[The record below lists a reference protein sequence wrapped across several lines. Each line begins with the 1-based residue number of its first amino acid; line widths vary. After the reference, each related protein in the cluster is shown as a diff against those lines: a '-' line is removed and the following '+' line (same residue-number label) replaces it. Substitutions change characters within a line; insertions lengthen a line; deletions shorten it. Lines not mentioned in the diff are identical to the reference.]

1 MMRLIMISSYDE
13 YMRSQGNHG
22 LAPMNTPSSK
32 QDYAQF
38 VETYKEPIVQPLPAY
53 DQPRQVA
60 QGWRKRASSSEGYG
74 EYENDYQDSL
84 NELEDYGVDGEKR
97 KEIRK
102 ASSPVEK
109 PPQQQEQV
117 DPQAEDQV
125 NYRAYLRE
133 YNMHRGF

>member
-1 MMRLIMISSYDE
+1 MVSSYDE

-22 LAPMNTPSSK
+22 LAPMYTPSSK

-38 VETYKEPIVQPLPAY
+38 VETYKEPTVQPVPTY

-60 QGWRKRASSSEGYG
+60 QSWRKRVSPSKSYG
-74 EYENDYQDSL
+74 EHENDYQDSL
-84 NELEDYGVDGEKR
+84 NELEDYGIEGEKR

-102 ASSPVEK
+102 ASSPVEE

-117 DPQAEDQV
+117 DTQAEDQLY
-125 NYRAYLRE
+125 YRAYLRE
-133 YNMHRGF
+133 HNMQRGF